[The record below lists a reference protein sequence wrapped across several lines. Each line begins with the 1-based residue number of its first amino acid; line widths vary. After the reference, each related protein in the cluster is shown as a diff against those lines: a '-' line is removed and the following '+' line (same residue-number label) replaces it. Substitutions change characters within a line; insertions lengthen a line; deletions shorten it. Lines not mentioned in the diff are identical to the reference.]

1 MGGDR
6 GRLSRE
12 DLEAMRKEFII
23 GRYDE
28 ASRTLDDDLH
38 QARRLVR
45 LGMSLEEWATAQ
57 GVPLT
62 YAKALRRFLQGG

>member
-1 MGGDR
+1 MGDDR
-6 GRLSRE
+6 RLLTRG

-23 GRYDE
+23 GRYGE
-28 ASRTLDDDLH
+28 PSRTLDDDLH
-38 QARRLVR
+38 QARRMVR

-62 YAKALRRFLQGG
+62 YARALRRFLQQG

>member
-6 GRLSRE
+6 RRLTRG

-23 GRYDE
+23 GRYGE
-28 ASRTLDDDLH
+28 PSRTLDDDLH
-38 QARRLVR
+38 QARRMVR

-62 YAKALRRFLQGG
+62 YARALRRFLQQG